1 MLNAMEEKNI
11 CKQIA
16 DLEKSLPYAQPLEE
30 LEKKVERVRQEK
42 KKIGEVMN
50 EVYGKLKTL
59 DAEIEEY
66 KGDLD
71 NLMKNKEET

>member
-1 MLNAMEEKNI
+1 MQAGSRGNFGLVLG
-11 CKQIA
+11 IA
-16 DLEKSLPYAQPLEE
+16 RDIEGA
-30 LEKKVERVRQEK
+30 
-42 KKIGEVMN
+42 
-50 EVYGKLKTL
+50 KLKTL